1 MRCLQQR
8 AGFHTIVIATER
20 KGLSIMLNENIKA
33 IRKSK
38 GLSQEELAIK
48 LNVVRQTISKWE
60 KGLSVPDSNMLISIS
75 EVLETPVSTL
85 LGETV
90 VESKVDD
97 LKAIS
102 EKLEIINLQLAQRKT
117 TRRKILHWLLILLCT
132 VIVTISV
139 VLIVLNSPYLGW
151 DYNDPETAVL
161 GVAFHSF
168 EWLFVR
174 LAPII
179 FIGAIVGIFLTRKKV

>member
-1 MRCLQQR
+1 M
-8 AGFHTIVIATER
+8 
-20 KGLSIMLNENIKA
+20 LSENMKA

-38 GLSQEELAIK
+38 GLSQQELAVK

-60 KGLSVPDSNMLISIS
+60 QGLSVPDSDMLVLIS
-75 EVLETPVSTL
+75 EVLETPVSIL

-90 VESKVDD
+90 VETEADH

-102 EKLEIINLQLAQRKT
+102 EKLEVINLQLAQRKIA
-117 TRRKILHWLLILLCT
+117 RRKMIHWLLVSLCAVIVIIFAILL
-132 VIVTISV
+132 
-139 VLIVLNSPYLGW
+139 VLESPYLGW
-151 DYNDPETAVL
+151 NYSDPETAIL

-174 LAPII
+174 VAPII
-179 FIGAIVGIFLTRKKV
+179 FIGAIIGIFSKTYAEK

>member
-1 MRCLQQR
+1 MV
-8 AGFHTIVIATER
+8 TTER
-20 KGLSIMLNENIKA
+20 KEVTPNIKA

-139 VLIVLNSPYLGW
+139 VLIVLSSPYLGW

-179 FIGAIVGIFLTRKKV
+179 IIGAIVGIFLTRKKV